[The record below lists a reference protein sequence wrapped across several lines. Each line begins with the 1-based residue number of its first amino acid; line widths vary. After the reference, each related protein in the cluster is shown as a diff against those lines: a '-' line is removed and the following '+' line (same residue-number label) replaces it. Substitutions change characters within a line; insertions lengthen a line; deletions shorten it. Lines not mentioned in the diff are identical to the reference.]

1 MKTNR
6 FIGGIGIAFHSTAEL
21 LSAAVIIRLLI
32 EFIYLRIP
40 PDMSDIL
47 RDGGFGDKFTP
58 LLLFAAGLLSCA
70 RYNKLCASVNL
81 SPSKRFSAMYFLGLV
96 PAAAFAFWD
105 IFMAKVIYS
114 ALVHYEII
122 YPDRYVLLWTE
133 GVASPEDYLVNM
145 FSAEGAYFFVKLMLF
160 YHIAFL
166 LGYSTAHILSGEK
179 KSNRRFYFVYLGI
192 LVALILNV
200 LITVDINETAENI
213 AFGLL
218 MLWFAATPVGIA
230 VLFLTAFAMPN
241 CPSDMTILMA
251 LVYAANVGYTAL
263 FSMVIKPKIKRLR
276 PKR

>member
-6 FIGGIGIAFHSTAEL
+6 FLGGISIAFHSAAEL

-47 RDGGFGDKFTP
+47 CDGGFGDKFTP
-58 LLLFAAGLLSCA
+58 LLLLAAGLLCCV

-81 SPSKRFSAMYFLGLV
+81 SPFKRFSAIFLLGLV

-114 ALVHYEII
+114 ALVPYEII
-122 YPDRYVLLWTE
+122 YPYRYVLLWTE
-133 GVASPEDYLVNM
+133 GVASSEDYLVNM
-145 FSAEGAYFFVKLMLF
+145 FSSEGAYFFVKLMLF

-179 KSNRRFYFVYLGI
+179 KSNRRFYFVYFGI

-200 LITVDINETAENI
+200 FITADINETAENI
-213 AFGLL
+213 AFCLL
-218 MLWFAATPVGIA
+218 MLWFAATPAGVA
-230 VLFLTAFAMPN
+230 VLFLTAFAMSN
-241 CPSDMTILMA
+241 HPSELTILMA
-251 LVYAANVGYTAL
+251 LIYAANVGYTAL
-263 FSMVIKPKIKRLR
+263 FSMLVKPKIKRLR